1 MPRYRF
7 LVGMAGALILTACS
21 SQGVGYDPNKGL
33 ILNGSGSGASSGAS
47 ENETADSGSL
57 TFGKL
62 FGSSASGMGYAV
74 GDEPY
79 AVKAGAAVLDQGG
92 SAADAAVAI
101 YFALAVTYSVAAGLG
116 GGGLCVVYDA
126 DSGRSQAMDFL
137 ARDAAQGGAFAVPGN
152 VRGFAAL
159 HAGYGKLPW
168 QRDVALGESMAASGF
183 PVSDALA
190 ARLQA
195 SQNVVR
201 LDTNL
206 SAEFL
211 DESGHV
217 KPAGTVVANPALAG
231 TLALIR
237 ERGPDAFYGASI
249 AEKIVRYSSREGGAI
264 SAADLAAYRA
274 GVRDPQIVT
283 MGSQRAYLP
292 PVSVGAGSFAAA
304 MLPRLVNA
312 GGTPRAAGDAAV
324 ATSAAVKATLAKFG
338 VASLPEDLG
347 ATGYAALDKNG
358 QAVAC
363 AVTMNGPFGS
373 GHTAEGTGVAL
384 ANSPSAGQAGLAA
397 AFLMPVLATTD
408 DNQMTLAG
416 AGAGGPNGTA
426 AIVYALLE
434 LALGKDVTKPGDLR
448 STGAAPYD
456 TVNAIAC
463 QHGICAALPD
473 PAAHG
478 LGVSAGG

>member
-1 MPRYRF
+1 MPRF
-7 LVGMAGALILTACS
+7 SFFAGVASALILTACS
-21 SQGVGYDPNKGL
+21 SGGST
-33 ILNGSGSGASSGAS
+33 GSGLPVLGPLFGPSSSGMA
-47 ENETADSGSL
+47 
-57 TFGKL
+57 
-62 FGSSASGMGYAV
+62 YAV

-101 YFALAVTYSVAAGLG
+101 YFALAVTYPVAAGLG

-126 DSGRSQAMDFL
+126 AGGRSRAIDFL

-159 HAGYGKLPW
+159 HAGYGRLPW

-190 ARLQA
+190 ARLQV

-201 LDTNL
+201 LDTDL

-211 DESGHV
+211 DESGHI

-231 TLALIR
+231 TLAAIR

-249 AEKIVRYSSREGGAI
+249 AEKIVRYSSGEGGAI
-264 SAADLAAYRA
+264 SAADLAVYRA
-274 GVRDPQIVT
+274 GVRAPQVVT

-304 MLPRLVNA
+304 MLSLLVNVD
-312 GGTPRAAGDAAV
+312 GTPRAAGNAAV
-324 ATSAAVKATLAKFG
+324 ETAAAVKETLAKFG

-347 ATGYAALDKNG
+347 ATGFAALDKNG
-358 QAVAC
+358 QAIAC

-373 GHTAEGTGVAL
+373 GHTAEGTGVTL
-384 ANSPSAGQAGLAA
+384 ANSPSASEAGLAA
-397 AFLMPVLATTD
+397 AFLTPVLAARD
-408 DNQMTLAG
+408 DGGVTLAG

-426 AIVYALLE
+426 AIAYALLA
-434 LALGKDVTKPGDLR
+434 LALDRDVTKPGGLR

-478 LGVSAGG
+478 LGVSAGE